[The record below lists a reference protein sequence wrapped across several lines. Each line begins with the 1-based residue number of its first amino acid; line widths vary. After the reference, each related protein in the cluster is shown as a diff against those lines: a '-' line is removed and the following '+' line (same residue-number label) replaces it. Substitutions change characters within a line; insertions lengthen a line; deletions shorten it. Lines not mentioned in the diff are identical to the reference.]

1 MSWLGEV
8 LKTDVYTDA
17 GPLLLRGSSC
27 RRLLLD
33 DAFTRLR
40 LPPLT

>member
-17 GPLLLRGSSC
+17 GPLLLDCSNC

-33 DAFTRLR
+33 DAFTRLQ